1 MLNNIKTLRNLFS
14 ISFAILGGG
23 LLIRYNVDSM
33 VSFINYINMESLLKW
48 NEYSESKIIQIYG
61 SIQTLLGGL
70 LLAIFGFR
78 INKLEKTIN
87 KRKKNEND

>member
-1 MLNNIKTLRNLFS
+1 MFNNIKILQNLFA

-23 LLIRYNVDSM
+23 LLIRYNVDM
-33 VSFINYINMESLLKW
+33 MISFINYINMENLLQS
-48 NEYSESKIIQIYG
+48 NDYSEPKIIQIYG

-78 INKLEKTIN
+78 INKLEKKN
-87 KRKKNEND
+87 QGKKNENN